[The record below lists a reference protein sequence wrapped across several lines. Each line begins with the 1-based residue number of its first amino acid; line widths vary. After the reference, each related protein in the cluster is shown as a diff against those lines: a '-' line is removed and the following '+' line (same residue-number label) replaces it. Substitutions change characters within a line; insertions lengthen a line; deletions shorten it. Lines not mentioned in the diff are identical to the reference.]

1 MTRKLNFSKKISVKL
16 LLLIS
21 IIIIV
26 ISTSIGVI
34 SYTFAKKELMNS
46 GMLDLKHL
54 ADGAIP
60 TLELLNED
68 VESGKITVK
77 QAKEKAREIF
87 NGPKIEKDG
96 KKVYDFSKTP
106 FLYKKEGYLFAYN
119 SKARVEMHPSLPI
132 GEDKYDTK
140 NNTGEYVIRNILKAA
155 RAESL
160 EDHYYTYGWTNP
172 GETNEREKM
181 AYLVYYEP
189 WDWHIGVGAYTDE
202 FYAGIDNLKLLILMI
217 TVVITVA
224 SLVVFHFMARPKIR
238 LLRAASDA
246 SLLIANGQLNIPKLA
261 ESEDEI
267 GQIGISF
274 NKMSAG
280 LKSQMEKLRE
290 TSSSLVFAA
299 TELSAVSE
307 ETSASSEQ
315 IGVAMSEIS
324 RGTVSQSSDIEETS
338 RNIESLTGSI
348 EKMNEQQ
355 HAIKEITLHSD
366 KATKNG
372 KLIINSLKQSNEQ
385 SMEASDKISMGI
397 TSLYN
402 KIQDISQI
410 TQSIEGISKQTN
422 LLALNASIEAARA
435 GEHGKGFAVVAE
447 EVRKLAEESNQAAK
461 QIHNMILGIEQETEA
476 TVLTMAETIQL
487 STELTE
493 AVSNTESEF
502 AEIETA
508 VQQTITAI
516 EQLNSEINTITVQSG
531 GIAASIQN
539 VSAISQETAAS
550 TEEITASVDEQI
562 KAISNMS
569 RSADSLTAIGDELNS
584 IVKNYTF

>member
-1 MTRKLNFSKKISVKL
+1 
-16 LLLIS
+16 
-21 IIIIV
+21 
-26 ISTSIGVI
+26 
-34 SYTFAKKELMNS
+34 MNS
-46 GMLDLKHL
+46 GKLDLKHL
-54 ADGAIP
+54 ADGVIP

-68 VESGKITVK
+68 VESGKISLK
-77 QAKEKAREIF
+77 QAKDQAREIL
-87 NGPKIEKDG
+87 NGPKINKDG

-106 FLYKKEGYLFAYN
+106 YVYKKEGYLFAYD

-132 GEDKYDTK
+132 GDDKYDTK
-140 NNTGEYVIRNILKAA
+140 NSTGEYVIRNILKAA
-155 RAESL
+155 QAESL

-181 AYLVYYEP
+181 AYMVYYEP

-202 FYAGIDNLKLLILMI
+202 FYAGIEHLKLLILMI
-217 TVVITVA
+217 TVVITVI
-224 SLVVFHFMARPKIR
+224 SLVVFHFISKPKIR

-246 SLLIANGQLNIPKLA
+246 SMLIANGQLNIPKLA

-267 GQIGISF
+267 GQLGVSF
-274 NKMSAG
+274 NKMAAG

-290 TSSSLVFAA
+290 TGSSLVLAA

-324 RGTVSQSSDIEETS
+324 RGTASQSSDIEETS
-338 RNIESLTGSI
+338 RSIEILTGSI

-355 HAIKEITLHSD
+355 HAIKEIMLSSE
-366 KATKNG
+366 KATNNG
-372 KLIINSLKQSNEQ
+372 KMIVNSLKQSNEQ
-385 SMEASDKISMGI
+385 SIQASDKISMGV
-397 TSLYN
+397 TNLYN

-487 STELTE
+487 SAELTE

-502 AEIETA
+502 AGIESA
-508 VQQTITAI
+508 VHQTIAAI
-516 EQLNSEINTITVQSG
+516 EQLNKEINTITVQSG
-531 GIAASIQN
+531 EIAASIQN

-562 KAISNMS
+562 TAISNIS
-569 RSADSLTAIGDELNS
+569 RSADSLTAIGDQLNS
-584 IVKNYTF
+584 IVKSYTF